1 MQQDINTYNV
11 NIAGQPLRLKATH
24 DQTTV
29 DEILNMVES
38 HLDRSKDNNTS
49 RQHAAL
55 LTCLHLAEELYFLRK
70 KTKEELD
77 NLESLAKDHLSQ
89 MQIS

>member
-1 MQQDINTYNV
+1 M

-24 DQTTV
+24 DQQTV

-38 HLDRSKDNNTS
+38 HLDRSKDNTS

-77 NLESLAKDHLSQ
+77 NLENLAKDHLSQ